1 MLNRIE
7 VFLIILTLV
16 LLPWSWSLSLYALA
30 LLFLNMAAKCITTRR
45 MGNPVL
51 DRSARMPFYAMT
63 AFVVW
68 YAVSLLW
75 TDNLSEGYEMA
86 ATKGSM
92 ALASIIFL
100 CSDMRHIT
108 RRQLR
113 LILYLASLSLVCLFL
128 VRLGIN
134 IRRVITEPETTWVS
148 RMTFGFD
155 KRHHSYISF
164 YIIVALW
171 GLCYEQIHS
180 WHQMSSWCRCGI
192 VALVVL
198 LSAYLVV
205 INSRAGVLFLLISL
219 FLMAGYVIYLRRRWF
234 KPVVSLLCALSV
246 AVGVHYAL
254 PKTQNRVQ
262 QTSLTS
268 AAASQGTTEQ
278 ASRKDK
284 RLPIWQASLRL
295 ASDNWLLGVGVG
307 DRFDSLVPLFN
318 ELGDQESIDRRK
330 NCHCQPLDTLVSVGI
345 IGLIVLLSLFVSL
358 IVASVRQ
365 RNWLLFVFTL
375 CLGFNCLFETLFD
388 RQMALFFVPIVVGLL
403 SMKNSVK

>member
-7 VFLIILTLV
+7 YILILLILI
-16 LLPWSWSLSLYALA
+16 LLPWSWSLSLYALV
-30 LLFLNMAAKCITTRR
+30 LLFLNMVVKCVAARR
-45 MGNPVL
+45 VGNPVL
-51 DRSARMPFYAMT
+51 DRSARLPFYAMT
-63 AFVVW
+63 AFVAW

-100 CSDMRHIT
+100 CSDMSHIT

-113 LILYLASLSLVCLFL
+113 LLLYLASLSLVCLFL

-155 KRHHSYISF
+155 KRHHSYISL

-171 GLCYEQIHS
+171 GLYREQICY
-180 WHQMSSWCRCGI
+180 WRQMPRWCRWGFG
-192 VALVVL
+192 VLVVL
-198 LSAYLVV
+198 LAAYLVI
-205 INSRAGVLFLLISL
+205 INSRSGVLFAILSL
-219 FLMAGYVIYLRRRWF
+219 FLMAGHAVYLRRRWA
-234 KPVVSLLCALSV
+234 KPLLSLGCALAV
-246 AVGVHYAL
+246 VVGVHYAL
-254 PKTQNRVQ
+254 PKTQNRVH
-262 QTSLTS
+262 QTSLTTE
-268 AAASQGTTEQ
+268 AAAKGTTEQ

-295 ASDNWLLGVGVG
+295 ASDNWLLGVGIG
-307 DRFDSLVPLFN
+307 DRYDSLVPLFR

-330 NCHCQPLDTLVSVGI
+330 NCHCQPLDTLVSTGVVG
-345 IGLIVLLSLFVSL
+345 LLLLVALFAA
-358 IVASVRQ
+358 IFVAAVRQ
-365 RNWLLFVFTL
+365 RNWMLFVFML

-388 RQMALFFVPIVVGLL
+388 RQMALFFVPVVVGLL
-403 SMKNSVK
+403 CLKIRE